1 MMIQPQQFKFIF
13 YFQHK
18 ASVFLPLLSF
28 LFLSCSNTDETV
40 PNATI
45 DCNPGQTVINSFEN
59 SDGINSIYDDGKLFI
74 LNNGSC
80 SFFGQYFDPDFLED
94 NYAITDQGIFIRT
107 DTNELFPI
115 NNNFI
120 DTFENY
126 DSFLSLFVQST
137 TDLDKFWNNM
147 TLQSPAAPNLEDYVA
162 LRNCIFENTCDFI
175 DNKIELVP
183 DPTVAT
189 NTVLKFTAVAPTA
202 DMVTSKA
209 SLASVLPYFTK
220 NDDLWFQADYF
231 LNENK
236 PYSLVDFESSFFF
249 GSPGPRIIIR
259 NNQIA
264 FENKFGTKILYVQ
277 SNGISIPTASWFTLK
292 VHLKFSDTNDG
303 VLQVWQDDTLIL
315 DTTGINLPTS
325 NAVQNSLEM
334 GISASDVSSI
344 IYMDNLRISD
354 TSF

>member
-1 MMIQPQQFKFIF
+1 MIQLQQFKLIF
-13 YFQHK
+13 YFQYTG
-18 ASVFLPLLSF
+18 SVFLILLSF
-28 LFLSCSNTDETV
+28 CFLGCSNTDESV
-40 PNATI
+40 PNNSV
-45 DCNPGQTVINSFEN
+45 DCNPGQAIINSFEN
-59 SDGINSIYDDGKLFI
+59 SDGINRIYDDGKLFI
-74 LNNGSC
+74 INNNSC

-107 DTNELFPI
+107 DSGELFPI
-115 NNNFI
+115 NNNFT

-126 DSFLSLFVQST
+126 DTFLSLFIQST
-137 TDLDKFWNNM
+137 SDIDKFWGNM
-147 TLQSPAAPNLEDYVA
+147 TLQSPTTPNLEDYVA

-175 DNKIELVP
+175 DNKIELAV
-183 DPTVAT
+183 DPTLAT
-189 NTVLKFTAVAPTA
+189 NTVLKFTAVAPTP

-220 NDDLWFQADYF
+220 SDDIWFQADYY
-231 LNENK
+231 LTENR

-264 FENKFGTKILYVQ
+264 FENKFGTKILYTQ
-277 SNGISIPTASWFTLK
+277 SNGISLPTADWFTLK
-292 VHLKFSDTNDG
+292 VHLKYSDTNDG
-303 VLQVWQDDTLIL
+303 VLQVWQGNILII

-325 NAVQNSLEM
+325 NSVQNSLEI
-334 GISASDVSSI
+334 GISATDVSST